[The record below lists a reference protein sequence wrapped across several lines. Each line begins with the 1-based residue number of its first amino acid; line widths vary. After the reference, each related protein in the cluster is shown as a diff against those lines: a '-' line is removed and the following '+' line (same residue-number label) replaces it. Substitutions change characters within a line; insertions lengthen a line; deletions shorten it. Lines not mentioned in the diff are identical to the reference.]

1 MFGMGLAFFTSILQT
16 KARDIEHIVT
26 IFLRISFYLS
36 PVFYPLE
43 MITGGRV
50 PQEYVGYY
58 LIINPMATFIT
69 MVRSAFTGAPLDI
82 PQENI
87 LIAVALTMAIFWI
100 GSIYFMRRER
110 KAVKFL

>member
-1 MFGMGLAFFTSILQT
+1 M
-16 KARDIEHIVT
+16 K
-26 IFLRISFYLS
+26 FLRISFYLS

-87 LIAVALTMAIFWI
+87 LITVALTMAIFWI

>member
-1 MFGMGLAFFTSILQT
+1 MCI
-16 KARDIEHIVT
+16 RDSIVT

-87 LIAVALTMAIFWI
+87 LITVALTMAIFWI